1 MNVNNKSVL
10 FFGTDDVSLAALE
23 ALLASNVHIVG
34 VVTKPDQPS
43 GRKKEIIYS
52 PIKTIAIEKHLKLF
66 QPEKLKDNIDQI
78 LSTKPDMILV
88 CSYGK
93 IIPKQIIDYPE
104 FKCINIHPSLLP
116 KYRGATPIES
126 AILNCDAITGV
137 TYMVMSSQL
146 DAGNIIDQIEIK
158 IDDHETGV
166 SLKEKVKK
174 SIYDYLTNNL
184 DKFFDRYIK
193 TTIQDETKAT
203 FVKPITRED
212 EKIDWTISAKLI
224 DAKIR
229 ALYDKR
235 IAYTIINGL
244 NIKVYAAT
252 IVNGLNTKNYSCG
265 EIIDIN
271 NQGIF
276 ISCKDE
282 SICIQKIQLPGKKPM
297 MVKQIINGRL
307 PFKKGDKFN

>member
-23 ALLASNVHIVG
+23 ALLASNVDIIG

-93 IIPKQIIDYPE
+93 I
-104 FKCINIHPSLLP
+104 
-116 KYRGATPIES
+116 
-126 AILNCDAITGV
+126 
-137 TYMVMSSQL
+137 MSSQL
-146 DAGNIIDQIEIK
+146 DAGNIIDQIKIK

-184 DKFFDRYIK
+184 DKFFDKHIK

-282 SICIQKIQLPGKKPM
+282 SI
-297 MVKQIINGRL
+297 KQIINGRL